1 MTTNPTKTRLTKIAE
16 RRAEDRASA
25 RAANHLDQRAEEV
38 MRADPHLAPDLA
50 EVLAEVATRARL
62 RGLFQHALRRFA
74 RTHARTSEAARQALS
89 LHRQA
94 DGLYWGM
101 VLGWTGLI
109 ERDAGFYSSVWGIE
123 YDEARSRLL
132 LSWYEAALR
141 FMPDHGVAYD
151 RWAKFNE
158 LARCP
163 CAGPPDPLVYAPR
176 NKVGKDVAAILYLED
191 HQRDDGS
198 YTWTLQDEAEP
209 VDEQAD
215 ASLRLKE
222 VLTGIET
229 MTDAGS
235 MTYAEQFV
243 LVERFLVVNQDGTQR
258 TLNEVGKMMLRSRE
272 RARQYE
278 RSALAKLRLYV
289 APSRDTATHGLIRSM
304 S

>member
-74 RTHARTSEAARQALS
+74 RTHARTSEAARQALA

-101 VLGWTGLI
+101 VLGWTRLI
-109 ERDAGFYSSVWGIE
+109 ERDAGFYSGVWGIE
-123 YDEARSRLL
+123 PEEARSRLL

-141 FMPDHGVAYD
+141 FLPDHGVAYD

-163 CAGPPDPLVYAPR
+163 CAGPPEPMVYTPR
-176 NKVGKDVAAILYLED
+176 NRIGKDVAEISYL
-191 HQRDDGS
+191 DDGLIDGE
-198 YTWTLQDEAEP
+198 YRYHVLRDEADP

-215 ASLRLKE
+215 DNLCLDKLISGIDD
-222 VLTGIET
+222 LTRIGT
-229 MTDAGS
+229 MTH
-235 MTYAEQFV
+235 AERFV

-258 TLNEVGKMMLRSRE
+258 TLAEVGKMMNRSRE
-272 RARQYE
+272 RTRQYE
-278 RSALAKLRLYV
+278 RMALCKLRLHV
-289 APSRDTATHGLIRSM
+289 APSRDTATHGLAL
-304 S
+304 